1 VATVAEGVEVE
12 VEASE
17 PAGVISA
24 AAVSAEW
31 AGAAC
36 AAEWAV
42 LTAASR
48 FVRRQWGGRSR
59 PFAQPGNFTHEV
71 SPG

>member
-1 VATVAEGVEVE
+1 MATEAEAVEVEVEVE

-24 AAVSAEW
+24 AAVS
-31 AGAAC
+31 
-36 AAEWAV
+36 AEWAV